1 MNLIHP
7 DEPVRRLPPL
17 AALRAFEAAARH
29 ESFKRAAAEL
39 GVTPTAI
46 SHQIRLLEE
55 TLGLA
60 LFERQPR
67 RVVLTPAGRL
77 LFPVLRDGFDGF
89 AAAVG
94 ALSVKRRRSAVTL
107 SATTAFTAHW
117 LVPRVAAFN
126 AANPGMDL
134 RLHASDEVVD
144 LTDSAI
150 DAAIRYGRGGYG
162 GLVAE
167 ELLCDSYA
175 PVCSPRLAVR
185 TPEDLRRHR
194 LIHFEWRRVEDD
206 TPTWQRWLERAG
218 MTGLDDATALTFSDE
233 GHAIQAAVA
242 GHGVALLSRV
252 LVAAELA
259 RGALVE
265 PFGPALDGYRYFL
278 VYPQEPKRAVKIAAL
293 RAWIHAALEESLA
306 SASAQGGERR

>member
-1 MNLIHP
+1 
-7 DEPVRRLPPL
+7 VRHLPPL
-17 AALRAFEAAARH
+17 ASLRAFEAAARH
-29 ESFKRAAAEL
+29 ASFKQAAAEL
-39 GVTPTAI
+39 AVTPTAI
-46 SHQIRLLEE
+46 SHQIRLLEAS
-55 TLGLA
+55 LGLS

-67 RVVLTPAGRL
+67 RLVLTPAGQL
-77 LFPVLRDGFDGF
+77 LFPVLRDGFDAF

-94 ALSVKRRRSAVTL
+94 ALAVKRRRTAVTL

-134 RLHASDEVVD
+134 RLHASDDVVD
-144 LTDSAI
+144 LANGAI

-162 GLVAE
+162 GLVSE
-167 ELLCDSYA
+167 ELLRDAYA
-175 PVCSPRLAVR
+175 PVCSPQLAVR
-185 TPEDLRRHR
+185 APEDLHRHR
-194 LIHFEWRRVEDD
+194 LIHFEWQRVEED

-218 MTGLDDATALTFSDE
+218 VTGLDEAMTLTFSDE

-259 RGALVE
+259 RGTLVQ

-293 RAWIHAALEESLA
+293 RAWIRAELEQEGSNYRGA
-306 SASAQGGERR
+306 EAQRSRSTS